1 MGCISSKAPV
11 VAVDGSLR
19 VDWSAASSLSDL
31 ALLGSTRTSLA
42 RRLILTAPLGALDFS
57 EVNVD
62 DTIEMLPKS
71 RRALTIQE
79 IAALAR
85 SSLHGISQVVK
96 DHVTKPTAMAQGRV
110 AHLIE
115 WKGWCKPIDTTA
127 ALESDFNSYSDL
139 TEGEQEARFAAGVAE
154 QFAIA
159 EAKLRAWSS
168 VDGDESND
176 DSYDEDYLPANE
188 PTTQSTDV
196 PSYPPY
202 LKDLIHSQLCQ
213 HLGFRSP
220 CCESRGGGVEGG
232 GSGEPSPTAGSPD
245 TLCSSLCSL
254 DEQHPLLR
262 DLGGHRGTHSH
273 SNAAE
278 LAAKILSALHGREEL
293 LLARLQRVGQSGPG
307 GGDCGFQSLGVVGR
321 GIRPCGGQD
330 SPCYSMSYSD
340 TYLSP
345 GEDDD
350 TPCKDYDS
358 TVCQVEAER
367 NRVEYPPDYD
377 PRRRVSDVASSGVVS
392 LDEEDEE
399 EEEEEER
406 AGEPNN
412 Q

>member
-1 MGCISSKAPV
+1 MV
-11 VAVDGSLR
+11 L
-19 VDWSAASSLSDL
+19 SALSQ
-31 ALLGSTRTSLA
+31 
-42 RRLILTAPLGALDFS
+42 FS
-57 EVNVD
+57 FKVNAD
-62 DTIEMLPKS
+62 DTVEMLPKS

-115 WKGWCKPIDTTA
+115 WKGWCKPIDTPA

-176 DSYDEDYLPANE
+176 DSYDEDFLPANE
-188 PTTQSTDV
+188 PSTQSTDV

-202 LKDLIHSQLCQ
+202 LKDLLHSHLCQ
-213 HLGFRSP
+213 HLGLRGP
-220 CCESRGGGVEGG
+220 CCEGGSGSGEGG

-254 DEQHPLLR
+254 DEHHPLLR

-278 LAAKILSALHGREEL
+278 LAAKILSALQGGEE

-307 GGDCGFQSLGVVGR
+307 GGDCVFHSLGGGGR
-321 GIRPCGGQD
+321 GVRPCRGQD
-330 SPCYSMSYSD
+330 SPCFSMSYSE

-350 TPCKDYDS
+350 TPCKDYEN
-358 TVCQVEAER
+358 TVCQVAAEA
-367 NRVEYPPDYD
+367 NGVEFPANYD
-377 PRRRVSDVASSGVVS
+377 LRRRVSDVASSGVVS

-399 EEEEEER
+399 EEEEER
-406 AGEPNN
+406 AGEANN

>member
-19 VDWSAASSLSDL
+19 VDWSTASSLSDL
-31 ALLGSTRTSLA
+31 ALLGSTRTCLA
-42 RRLILTAPLGALDFS
+42 RRLILAAPLGALDFS

-115 WKGWCKPIDTTA
+115 WKGWCKPIDTPA

-176 DSYDEDYLPANE
+176 DSYDEDFLPANE

-213 HLGFRSP
+213 HLGLRGP
-220 CCESRGGGVEGG
+220 CCEGGGGGGEGG

-245 TLCSSLCSL
+245 TLCSSLYSL
-254 DEQHPLLR
+254 DEHHPLLR
-262 DLGGHRGTHSH
+262 DLGSHRGTHSH

-278 LAAKILSALHGREEL
+278 LAAKILSVLQGGEEL

-307 GGDCGFQSLGVVGR
+307 GGDSGFHSLGGEGR

-330 SPCYSMSYSD
+330 SPCYSMSYSE

-350 TPCKDYDS
+350 SPCKDYES
-358 TVCQVEAER
+358 TVCQVEAEG
-367 NRVEYPPDYD
+367 NGVEPNYD

>member
-1 MGCISSKAPV
+1 
-11 VAVDGSLR
+11 
-19 VDWSAASSLSDL
+19 
-31 ALLGSTRTSLA
+31 
-42 RRLILTAPLGALDFS
+42 
-57 EVNVD
+57 
-62 DTIEMLPKS
+62 MLPKS

-115 WKGWCKPIDTTA
+115 WKGWCKPIDTPA

-168 VDGDESND
+168 VDGDDSND
-176 DSYDEDYLPANE
+176 DSYDEDFLPANE

-202 LKDLIHSQLCQ
+202 LKDLIHSQVCQ
-213 HLGFRSP
+213 HLGLRRP
-220 CCESRGGGVEGG
+220 CEGG
-232 GSGEPSPTAGSPD
+232 GGGGEGGEGAGSGDPSPTAGSPD

-254 DEQHPLLR
+254 DEYHPLLR

-278 LAAKILSALHGREEL
+278 LAAKILSVLQGGEEL
-293 LLARLQRVGQSGPG
+293 LLARLQRAGQGGPG
-307 GGDCGFQSLGVVGR
+307 GGDCGFHSLGGR
-321 GIRPCGGQD
+321 GQDGRPCGGQD
-330 SPCYSMSYSD
+330 SPCYSMSYSE

-345 GEDDD
+345 GEDDH
-350 TPCKDYDS
+350 TPCKDYEG
-358 TVCQVEAER
+358 TVCQVEAEG
-367 NRVEYPPDYD
+367 NREVYPPDYD
-377 PRRRVSDVASSGVVS
+377 LRRRVSDVASSGVVS

-399 EEEEEER
+399 EEEEGDGDER
-406 AGEPNN
+406 EGEPNN